1 MSLAARFRSPLA
13 AIGLLTLVCAAA
25 GRCYALAEIE
35 PINKD
40 RARQLGIAVTTGPSA
55 NNDLRVQVD
64 FKTTGA
70 LKGFRWAD
78 LELARGGKRV
88 ISSSL
93 MPQKQD
99 PDRVHLE
106 FYLDPAALA
115 DTTLT
120 VFSYEGRGGIG
131 YQMQMK
137 DYPLVPGAR

>member
-1 MSLAARFRSPLA
+1 MSFVTRFRSPLA
-13 AIGLLTLVCAAA
+13 AVGLLTLVCAATS
-25 GRCYALAEIE
+25 RCYALAEIE

-40 RARQLGIAVTTGPSA
+40 RARQLGITVTTGPSA
-55 NNDLRVQVD
+55 NSDLRVQVD

-78 LELARGGKRV
+78 LALARGGKRL

-93 MPQKQD
+93 APQKQD

-115 DTTLT
+115 DTTVT
-120 VFSYEGRGGIG
+120 IFAYEGRSGIG
-131 YQMQMK
+131 YEMRMK
-137 DYPLVPGAR
+137 EFPLVPGGR